1 MSQYLEDFIEFFNL
15 EILFGSDPVTVQ
27 QLLGVTIVGFIGSI
41 FTIIGIRCVFEL
53 VKIVTDWSKF
63 K

>member
-1 MSQYLEDFIEFFNL
+1 MSQYLDDFIEFFNL
-15 EILFGSDPVTVQ
+15 EALFGSDPVTVQ
-27 QLLGVTIVGFIGSI
+27 QLLGITLVGFIGAI